1 MRILD
6 LYPYLAVDFLT
17 HKNLWSLFSKPTV
30 VSPKK
35 IPSFQNIE
43 TQTLV
48 LISIMIGVWCFG
60 FQFLERAIFDLSTSV
75 LLRSLYHKF
84 FFFETIASPFNCIL
98 TDLFSFY
105 TNKLLN
111 SAVTLPNNIKTQT
124 FWENKHFDRE
134 SKNPK
139 QKWIKS
145 KPTQQKKLN

>member
-1 MRILD
+1 MRSLD
-6 LYPYLAVDFLT
+6 LYPYLVVDFSQPTKIFDRCFL
-17 HKNLWSLFSKPTV
+17 NPPLFLST

-35 IPSFQNIE
+35 IPSFRNIE

-48 LISIMIGVWCFG
+48 LISILIGVWCFG

-124 FWENKHFDRE
+124 FWENKHE
-134 SKNPK
+134 TLIIEK
-139 QKWIKS
+139 
-145 KPTQQKKLN
+145 